1 MSNYKV
7 HLSFIL
13 ILLLFTLNA
22 PAAEVNVTQP
32 KPKQLTAQQIVAK
45 ATQLLNSGKINN
57 SIVYIDSA
65 FLNLKNQSGL
75 DQWEKHNFKTELYL
89 HYTQSI
95 AQARIQI
102 DSMHLVLGKKP
113 QQYPYQYVKTLFQEG
128 DLNVLSGQRTEGNKR
143 YYEAINFAKKN
154 LDGCQLSDFTKH
166 LGDYNYGQGS
176 FLEAIPYFKQA
187 AAEILKCNEK
197 GNFTRRFIYYQAN
210 LNTVA
215 LCFERANIP
224 DSAIW
229 YYQKTLKFIN
239 ASKQYYPDR
248 HTDIMVAEAVVNGNL
263 GGVYA
268 KVGKDSLAEVLLKKS
283 IAINY
288 RPGNPLA
295 DAHSSLIKLAKLYL
309 KQHKLVQAQAT
320 LANIGNDISN
330 GSKQGNEVNKQL
342 KLRWYQLSWQLWE
355 KKQDFKKAN
364 AFQTKYHLL
373 KDTLDN
379 RDLTA
384 NNLETN
390 FKAIQNSYELSM
402 LQKNNTLNS
411 LYLWGATLF
420 SIMLIIILVLIIRHL
435 DRSKKNIAS
444 LKEFNETIKARNHQL
459 QLTLTELEESR
470 DENTRIMKTVYHD
483 LRGPIGGITMAAG
496 LMLDDPHHTA
506 DDEKMLAMI
515 QTSGQDAISLI
526 NDMLQITSAV
536 EINKQPVYLPSML
549 EFSAKI
555 ALFKAEEKQQEIIVQ
570 SDPILFL
577 LDEEKMRRVIGNLL
591 SNAIKFSPI
600 GGQIILKATETAN
613 NLTIT
618 CEDFGLGVPEKEKEL
633 IFDMFTVA
641 KKMGTNGEETFG
653 MGLAICKQ
661 IVAAHGGQINCQ
673 PKASGGTI
681 FKIVLSN

>member
-1 MSNYKV
+1 MTNS
-7 HLSFIL
+7 IL
-13 ILLLFTLNA
+13 ILEDEKIQRNLYARILR
-22 PAAEVNVTQP
+22 AEGYEAYEAGTI
-32 KPKQLTAQQIVAK
+32 AEAK
-45 ATQLLNSGKINN
+45 S
-57 SIVYIDSA
+57 Y
-65 FLNLKNQSGL
+65 LKKNIKVLIADVGLPDGNGL
-75 DQWEKHNFKTELYL
+75 DFIIE
-89 HYTQSI
+89 I
-95 AQARIQI
+95 
-102 DSMHLVLGKKP
+102 KK
-113 QQYPYQYVKTLFQEG
+113 QYPNIEVIVITGQASINDGVK
-128 DLNVLSGQRTEGNKR
+128 
-143 YYEAINFAKKN
+143 AIKN
-154 LDGCQLSDFTKH
+154 GAF
-166 LGDYNYGQGS
+166 DY
-176 FLEAIPYFKQA
+176 
-187 AAEILKCNEK
+187 
-197 GNFTRRFIYYQAN
+197 
-210 LNTVA
+210 
-215 LCFERANIP
+215 
-224 DSAIW
+224 
-229 YYQKTLKFIN
+229 
-239 ASKQYYPDR
+239 
-248 HTDIMVAEAVVNGNL
+248 
-263 GGVYA
+263 
-268 KVGKDSLAEVLLKKS
+268 
-283 IAINY
+283 
-288 RPGNPLA
+288 
-295 DAHSSLIKLAKLYL
+295 
-309 KQHKLVQAQAT
+309 
-320 LANIGNDISN
+320 
-330 GSKQGNEVNKQL
+330 
-342 KLRWYQLSWQLWE
+342 
-355 KKQDFKKAN
+355 
-364 AFQTKYHLL
+364 
-373 KDTLDN
+373 

-496 LMLDDPHHTA
+496 LMLEDPHHTA
-506 DDEKMLAMI
+506 DDEEMLAMI

-549 EFSAKI
+549 EFSANI
-555 ALFKAEEKQQEIIVQ
+555 AQFKAEEKQQEIIVQ

-613 NLTIT
+613 NLIIT

-661 IVAAHGGQINCQ
+661 IVAAHGGQINCH

-681 FKIVLSN
+681 FRIVLKN

>member
-1 MSNYKV
+1 MSSSKV
-7 HLSFIL
+7 LLSFIL
-13 ILLLFTLNA
+13 VLLLFTFNA
-22 PAAEVNVTQP
+22 PAVAIEINQP
-32 KPKQLTAQQIVAK
+32 KGKQLTAQQFLNEASR
-45 ATQLLNSGKINN
+45 LLNSGKI
-57 SIVYIDSA
+57 SYAIAYIDSA
-65 FLNLKNQSGL
+65 YRKLQSPSNLE
-75 DQWEKHNFKTELYL
+75 QWQKHNFKADLYL
-89 HYTQSI
+89 HYRQSI
-95 AQARIQI
+95 PHAKLQI
-102 DSMHLVLGKKP
+102 DSMHLCLINKP
-113 QQYPYQYVKTLFQEG
+113 TKYPYQYVTTLFNEG
-128 DLNVLSGQRTEGNKR
+128 DLYFLSGLHAAASEK
-143 YYEAINFAKKN
+143 YYQGITFAKKH
-154 LDGCQLSDFTKH
+154 LDVCQLSDFSKR
-166 LGDYNYGQGS
+166 LADFKYRQGK
-176 FLEAIPYFKQA
+176 FLEAIPYFKHA
-187 AAEILKCNEK
+187 AAQILMCKE
-197 GNFTRRFIYYQAN
+197 GNDFIRQFVYYQAN

-215 LCFERANIP
+215 LCFERGNKP

-229 YYQKTLKFIN
+229 YYQKTLAFIK
-239 ASKQYYPDR
+239 SKKNSYPDKQV
-248 HTDIMVAEAVVNGNL
+248 DILIAEAIVEGNL

-268 KVGKDSLAEVLLKKS
+268 NVGQDSLAESLLKKS

-288 RPGNPLA
+288 RPGFLLP
-295 DAHSSLIKLAKLYL
+295 DAHSSLLKLARLYL
-309 KQHKLVQAQAT
+309 KQKNLREAKAT
-320 LANIGNDISN
+320 LDQIGNDIAN
-330 GSKQGNEVNKQL
+330 GDKEGNEVTKSTEL
-342 KLRWYQLSWQLWE
+342 KWYLLSWQLSE
-355 KKQDFKKAN
+355 LREDFKNAN
-364 AFQTKYHLL
+364 AFQTKYHQL
-373 KDTLDN
+373 KDSLDN

-420 SIMLIIILVLIIRHL
+420 SVMLIIILVLIIRHL

-444 LKEFNETIKARNHQL
+444 LKEFNETIKARNNQL
-459 QLTLTELEESR
+459 QLTLAELEESR

-496 LMLDDPHHTA
+496 LMLEDPHHSA
-506 DDEKMLAMI
+506 DDEEMLAMI

-549 EFSAKI
+549 EFCANI
-555 ALFKAEEKQQEIIVQ
+555 ALFKAEEKQQEIVVQ
-570 SDPILFL
+570 SGPILFL

-600 GGQIILKATETAN
+600 GGQIILKATEVAN
-613 NLTIT
+613 NLIIT

-661 IVAAHGGQINCQ
+661 IVAAHGGQISCQ
-673 PKASGGTI
+673 PKTTYGAI
-681 FKIVLSN
+681 FKIVLQN